1 MNLDRLSTASFGDLL
16 TPDFQVYI
24 FVGKMGNPNKEKR

>member
-1 MNLDRLSTASFGDLL
+1 MNLAYLSTAFFGDLL
-16 TPDFQVYI
+16 SPDFQVYI